1 MRRDFGAPNFVP
13 SNQGDA
19 AAIASLHKESI
30 MTQKPTSNHNDEP
43 TRSDPSI
50 ASHRSDAEYK
60 VGPGRPP
67 RGYRFKPGKSGNP
80 KGAKPKPPSIA
91 PDLKLALERALN
103 KTVKLK
109 QGEKER
115 IVTMAVAGIEQL
127 VAQFAKGDR
136 HARRDLFAVADKLG
150 VDLLAG
156 QHQAVQEAL
165 ASNHQA
171 ILEAYVARQ
180 YDKVVQSSPVLA
192 PPELLDDDPQD
203 QDQS

>member
-1 MRRDFGAPNFVP
+1 MTKKAPLPRVDGKQLRDGARGRRSTD
-13 SNQGDA
+13 SSA
-19 AAIASLHKESI
+19 ASQPAA
-30 MTQKPTSNHNDEP
+30 
-43 TRSDPSI
+43 
-50 ASHRSDAEYK
+50 SDAEYK

-67 RGYRFKPGKSGNP
+67 REYRFKPGKSGNP

-91 PDLKLALERALN
+91 LDLKLALERALN

-115 IVTMAVAGIEQL
+115 VVTMAVAGIEQL

-136 HARRDLFAVADKLG
+136 HARRDLITLADKLG

-156 QHQAVQEAL
+156 QHKGVQEAL
-165 ASNHQA
+165 ASNHEA
-171 ILEAYVARQ
+171 ILEAYVERQ
-180 YDKVVQSSPVLA
+180 YDKVRTPSPVIA

-203 QDQS
+203 QNQS